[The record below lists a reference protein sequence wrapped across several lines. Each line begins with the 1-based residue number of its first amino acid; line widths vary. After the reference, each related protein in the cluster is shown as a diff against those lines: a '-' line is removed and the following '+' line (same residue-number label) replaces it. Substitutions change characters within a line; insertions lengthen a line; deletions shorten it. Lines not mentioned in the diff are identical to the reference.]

1 MSLGAEAALLVKL
14 GYDAKAEKRLAG
26 LVYNFHAPFRTGFD
40 RIVQIAEYFAGGFY
54 RFQLNRACVGESNC
68 VAMVRRLVTV
78 TDHKKG
84 FRHSS
89 AALWA
94 GGPGEI

>member
-1 MSLGAEAALLVKL
+1 MGAEAALLVKL

-26 LVYNFHAPFRTGFD
+26 LVYDFHAPFRTGFD

-54 RFQLNRACVGESNC
+54 RFQLNRAYVGERHS

-78 TDHKKG
+78 TDHKKV
-84 FRHSS
+84 FRHIS
-89 AALWA
+89 AALW
-94 GGPGEI
+94 GGRLGEI